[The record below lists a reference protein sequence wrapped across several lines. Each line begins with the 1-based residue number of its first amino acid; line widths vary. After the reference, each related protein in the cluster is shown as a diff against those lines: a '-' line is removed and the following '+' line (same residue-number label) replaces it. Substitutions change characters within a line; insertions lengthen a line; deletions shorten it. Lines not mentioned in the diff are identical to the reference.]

1 MISCYRKTAVAA
13 LQQRCRAEERDRE
26 KGEGKGRE
34 GQNRWARHS
43 LTQVLNKQTVAE
55 KNILLRPWTQAIY
68 SN

>member
-1 MISCYRKTAVAA
+1 MISCYRKTAGAA

-43 LTQVLNKQTVAE
+43 LTQVLK
-55 KNILLRPWTQAIY
+55 
-68 SN
+68 